1 MKKRIV
7 SLILVCFL
15 IGCGDSVPQSESNED
30 TYAIQMES
38 QNEEADAD
46 GIQTEPQSEAADV
59 PDMETGEG
67 ASTEPESPE
76 EEFVWFIGPNKNIDF
91 EYAYGEYDYVFYLE
105 SISLSSDGQP
115 GQICIN
121 PVEFVWNWE
130 TQRWLDWGNR
140 EDEGPYC
147 DVRDEDPNDT
157 LILPLKQT
165 TEFHFCNGVDDS
177 TLYELSDRYKGRECV
192 TTDPEVFLLYIHQQ
206 FTNDAE
212 DYPFFLLLDQEGAV
226 QYIIDAGLV

>member
-1 MKKRIV
+1 MKKGIV
-7 SLILVCFL
+7 SLILACLL
-15 IGCGDSVPQSESNED
+15 IGCGNTVPQSEPYED
-30 TYAIQMES
+30 T
-38 QNEEADAD
+38 D
-46 GIQTEPQSEAADV
+46 GIQTESQNEVADTDTIQAEPQNEAAGVSDT
-59 PDMETGEG
+59 ETKEG
-67 ASTEPESPE
+67 VSPEPESPE

-115 GQICIN
+115 GQIYIN

-130 TQRWLDWGNR
+130 TQRWLDWGNS

-147 DVRDEDPNDT
+147 DVRDEDTDDT
-157 LILPLKQT
+157 LSLPLKQT
-165 TEFHFCNGVDDS
+165 TEFHFCNGMDDS
-177 TLYELSDRYKGRECV
+177 ALYELSDRYKGRECV

-206 FTNDAE
+206 FTDDAE
-212 DYPFFLLLDQEGAV
+212 HYPFFLLLDQEGAV